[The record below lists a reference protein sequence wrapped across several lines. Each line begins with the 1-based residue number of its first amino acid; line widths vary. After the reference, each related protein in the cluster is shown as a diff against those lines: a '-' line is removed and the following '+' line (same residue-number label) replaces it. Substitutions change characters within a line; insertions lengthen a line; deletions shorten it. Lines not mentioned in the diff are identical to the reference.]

1 MTGRL
6 RILQVLSQRPE
17 STGSGLYVRSLIEE
31 GTKAGHHMY
40 LVAAESLN
48 HRLTDYPVPK
58 SKSIMVEFG
67 SDRLPFEIPGMSD
80 VMPYSHTRFRDLT
93 EGQLTAYRQAFSDAL
108 IKSVDLFKPHI
119 IHCHHLWI
127 LTSLTAKTFPSI
139 PVVATCHGSD
149 LRQIRSL
156 PRLRPYVSEGCSS
169 LDRVMA
175 LTDIQ
180 REEISSLIPLELDK
194 ITVTGGGYRKDLF
207 FPGNSP
213 PPPPIRIVYAGKI
226 SSAKGIP
233 WLVEALK
240 TIDLPWEL
248 HVAGTGEGEEGA
260 KCTESLRSLGHNV
273 VLYGNVTPAKVGKI
287 MRTCHLFVLPSLHE
301 GLPLV
306 LLEALASGCRVVA
319 TELPGV
325 KEVIKNLNR
334 DYWSTVAVP
343 LTENGERPL
352 KREEPSFKE
361 GLRKSLIEQM
371 ERVGEGNLPVDLSM
385 SEFEWSSV
393 FKRTEK
399 AYEQVL
405 SEI

>member
-1 MTGRL
+1 M
-6 RILQVLSQRPE
+6 LSQRPE

-31 GTKAGHHMY
+31 GTKAGHDMY

-48 HRLTDYPVPK
+48 HRLIDPPVPK
-58 SKSIMVEFG
+58 SKSTIVEFG

-80 VMPYSHTRFRDLT
+80 VMPYAHTRFRDMT
-93 EGQLTAYRQAFSDAL
+93 DEQIVAYRKVFSDAL

-127 LTSLTAKTFPSI
+127 VTSLTAKTFPSF

-169 LDRVMA
+169 LDGIMA
-175 LTDIQ
+175 LTDAQ
-180 REEISSLIPLELDK
+180 RFEISSLIPLEMDK

-207 FPGNSP
+207 FPGDTPLTP
-213 PPPPIRIVYAGKI
+213 PVRIAYAGKI

-240 TIDLPWEL
+240 AINLPWEL
-248 HVAGTGEGEEGA
+248 HVAGSGEGEDGA
-260 KCTESLRSLGHNV
+260 ICTELLRSLGSNV
-273 VLYGNVTPAKVGKI
+273 VLYGNVTPAKVGEI
-287 MRTCHLFVLPSLHE
+287 MRMSHLFALPSLHE

-325 KEVIKNLNR
+325 KEVIKNLDQ

-361 GLRKSLIEQM
+361 GLRSSLIAQM
-371 ERVGEGNLPVDLSM
+371 ERVSEGNQPIDLSL
-385 SEFEWSSV
+385 SGFEWSSV

-399 AYEQVL
+399 AYEEAL
-405 SEI
+405 SKI